1 MATVPQLTTA
11 GLQIATLA
19 DVRSQ
24 INSDW
29 LQAFGA
35 SMDVSD
41 GSPDGQQ
48 IGIDAEIFALLN
60 ELLEAIVSSQ
70 DPNKATGAALAAICA
85 ITGTKNP
92 GATFSRVTLTLT
104 GTPTATVPDGSL
116 ASTLSTG
123 QQFTTAGAGTVTIV
137 AATAWAGTTA
147 YVAGDRRTN
156 ASSIYLCTVGGTS
169 AGSGGP
175 TGTTRGVNIT
185 DGGVTWRF
193 LGAGTGFVDVATR
206 ATVTGPIIAVSGD
219 IVNID
224 TPTGG
229 WQPGSGGVVNLLDA
243 TVGANELTNA
253 QLRVLREQEL
263 ARPGTS
269 PKNAIRAAMLGDV
282 AGVTSC
288 TVFSNVTDV
297 TDVNGI
303 PPHSVLALVKGGAD
317 QDIWDALLANVAD
330 GIRTFGTVIGTA
342 VDSEGTPQPE
352 AFSRVTEINVYV
364 SVTLVVDA
372 NSFPADGAAQVAL
385 AIATNGNARDDGT
398 DVTWSWVLAQ
408 CFTVAGVLSGDM
420 PLIGTAPSPTLST
433 TIAISLFQRAVW
445 DTSRVSVTAT
455 PGTP

>member
-1 MATVPQLTTA
+1 MATVPALTSS

-19 DVRSQ
+19 DNRDQ

-29 LQAFGA
+29 LAAFGA

-41 GSPDGQQ
+41 ASPDGQQ

-85 ITGTKNP
+85 LSGTKNP

-104 GTPTATVPDGSL
+104 GTPTTPVPDGSL

-123 QQFTTAGAGTVTIV
+123 QQFTTAGSGTVTIA
-137 AATAWAGTTA
+137 AATAWAGSTA

-156 ASSIYLCTVGGTS
+156 ASGIYLCTVPGTS

-175 TGTTRGVNIT
+175 TGTTRGVNII

-193 LGAGTGFVDVATR
+193 LGPGTGYVDVAAR
-206 ATVTGPIIAVSGD
+206 ATATGPIIAVAGD

-224 TPTGG
+224 TPVGG
-229 WQPGSGGVVNLLDA
+229 WAPGSGGVVNLLDA
-243 TVGANELTNA
+243 TVGANALTDA

-269 PKNAIRAAMLGDV
+269 PKNAIRVALLDV
-282 AGVTSC
+282 PGVTSC

-297 TDVNGI
+297 TDINGI
-303 PPHSVLALVKGGAD
+303 PPHSVMAMVKGGAD
-317 QDIWDALLANVAD
+317 QDIWDALLENVAD
-330 GIRTFGTVIGTA
+330 GIRTSGTVIGTS
-342 VDSEGTPQPE
+342 VDSEGTPQTM

-364 SVTLVVDA
+364 SVTLVVNA
-372 NSFPADGAAQVAL
+372 NKFPADGAAQIAL
-385 AIATNGNARDDGT
+385 AIATNGNAQDDGT
-398 DVTWSWVLAQ
+398 DVRASWVSAQ
-408 CFTVAGVLSGDM
+408 VFTVTGVLDVSL
-420 PLIGTAPSPTLST
+420 PLIGTAPSPGTST
-433 TIAISLFQRAVW
+433 TIAISLFQRAVF
-445 DTSRVSVTAT
+445 DTGRVNVSTST
-455 PGTP
+455 GTP